1 MRPVIDHSILRV
13 LLPFVVFQTDGL
25 HGLPASPILLALLGG
40 EHELCGG
47 INCDV
52 RCSVAMPLSAELV
65 IDNTVLCKTQ
75 PSHSRFV
82 LSVEVCSNKQC
93 CKASNIEQCGTK
105 IRCSVK
111 KQQRH
116 WGCRGKKSHVFSTRR
131 LTKLLVAVLSINMK
145 RKRSLISHHF
155 CESRSSHQS
164 PRQKRPSLTWPWHGN
179 GLWFGISVAARRMR
193 VHAHEFGLLDL
204 ACSVSKTAAR
214 FSCGAL

>member
-13 LLPFVVFQTDGL
+13 LLPFVVFQADGL

-65 IDNTVLCKTQ
+65 IDNTVCAK
-75 PSHSRFV
+75 PSLHIPDSSYRWKCAV
-82 LSVEVCSNKQC
+82 TSNVAKR
-93 CKASNIEQCGTK
+93 AATSSNA
-105 IRCSVK
+105 V
-111 KQQRH
+111 QRS
-116 WGCRGKKSHVFSTRR
+116 GVPLRNCRGKKSHVFSTRR

-204 ACSVSKTAAR
+204 ACSVCKTAAR